1 MFVLLIISILFL
13 TWSLYNI
20 RLNRAFV
27 RLNRASNLTFLSEGV
42 ALYILMKDQPTAC
55 RERIVSF
62 VMLILALGK
71 MFEPIILI
79 IRQT

>member
-1 MFVLLIISILFL
+1 
-13 TWSLYNI
+13 
-20 RLNRAFV
+20 
-27 RLNRASNLTFLSEGV
+27 
-42 ALYILMKDQPTAC
+42 MKDQPTAY

-79 IRQT
+79 IRQTWARSYITSIFH